1 MATGSV
7 VALASTL
14 RRMRDDA
21 GLQVL
26 RADLLPVLVAVL
38 HEHLGGT
45 TRVLAAVDLIEA
57 LTEDL
62 AELRG
67 AGFALPRTAADYV
80 SEWVRQGIL
89 VRRASAG
96 REETVEL
103 SPSAQQAV
111 RFVAGLEAPRSS
123 VTRSR
128 LANVADLVGQLARD
142 TDPEQESRLEALT
155 RERDRIAS
163 EIEAVEQGRFT
174 PVADDL
180 AIERLAEILRLA
192 AEIPGDFARV
202 SADFEALNRELRERI
217 INQPGSRGEVLDSIF
232 DGVDLIEES
241 DAGRS
246 FAAFYALLLDPS
258 LSATLDDAV
267 IALMDRDFATA
278 LTRQEAYF
286 LRHLLTALQ
295 SESGQVR
302 TAMTGFSRSLRRFV
316 ESHAY
321 REHRRLADALAT
333 ARSAAWDA
341 SRVVRPQDGIG
352 ADLPGSSMA
361 LGTIGT
367 WTLRNPADVRT
378 AEPVAIRDSGPLD
391 LEALRE
397 QVRESEIDFAE
408 LRAAVVDTLN
418 HQPIAT
424 VGDVLAL
431 HPATQGLASV
441 VGLLVLAESAGSTAA
456 GVETLSW
463 TSRAGQ
469 QRSVRAHRYLFREVP
484 DEWRTR

>member
-1 MATGSV
+1 MAAGSV

-21 GLQVL
+21 GLLVL

-45 TRVLAAVDLIEA
+45 TRVLPAVDLIEA

-62 AELRG
+62 SELRG
-67 AGFALPRTAADYV
+67 AGFDLPRTAADYV
-80 SEWVRQGIL
+80 SEWVRQGVL
-89 VRRASAG
+89 VRRASTG
-96 REETVEL
+96 RDETVEL

-111 RFVAGLEAPRSS
+111 RFVAGLDVPRSS

-128 LANVADLVGQLARD
+128 LANVADLAGQLARD
-142 TDPEQESRLEALT
+142 TDPTPESRLEALVLA
-155 RERDRIAS
+155 RDRIDA
-163 EIEAVEQGRFT
+163 EIDAVQHGTFT
-174 PVADDL
+174 AVADDL
-180 AIERLAEILRLA
+180 ARERLDEIIRLA

-217 INQPGSRGEVLDSIF
+217 INQPGSRGDVLDSIF

-258 LSATLDDAV
+258 LSASLDDAV
-267 IALMDRDFATA
+267 TSIMERDFAAT

-302 TAMTGFSRSLRRFV
+302 TVMTGFSRSLRRFV
-316 ESHAY
+316 ETHAY
-321 REHRRLADALAT
+321 REHRRLADALAE
-333 ARSAAWDA
+333 ARSAAFQA
-341 SRVVRPQDGIG
+341 SRVTRPQDGIG
-352 ADLPGSSMA
+352 VDLPGSSMA
-361 LGTIGT
+361 LSSIGT
-367 WTLRNPADVRT
+367 WSLRNPADVRT
-378 AEPVAIRDSGPLD
+378 AEPVLARDSGPLD
-391 LEALRE
+391 LEALRQ

-408 LRAAVVDTLN
+408 LRAAVVDTLDR
-418 HQPIAT
+418 QPVAT
-424 VGDVLAL
+424 IGDVLAS
-431 HPATQGLASV
+431 HPATQGLASI
-441 VGLLVLAESAGSTAA
+441 VGLLVLAESAGSLAA
-456 GVETLSW
+456 GVETLTW
-463 TSRAGQ
+463 ARGGGQ
-469 QRSVRAHRYLFREVP
+469 HRTVRAHRYLFREVP

>member
-7 VALASTL
+7 VAGASKL

-26 RADLLPVLVAVL
+26 RADLLPALVAVL
-38 HEHLGGT
+38 NEHLGGT
-45 TRVLAAVDLIEA
+45 TRVLPAVEFIEA

-62 AELRG
+62 TELRA
-67 AGFALPRTAADYV
+67 AGFALPRTAHDYV

-89 VRRASAG
+89 VRRAGTS

-103 SPSAQQAV
+103 SPTAQQAV

-142 TDPEQESRLEALT
+142 TDPEQESRLEALR
-155 RERDRIAS
+155 RERDRIDH

-174 PVADDL
+174 PVAGEA
-180 AIERLAEILRLA
+180 AIERLEEILRLA
-192 AEIPGDFARV
+192 SEIPGDFARV

-217 INQPGSRGEVLDSIF
+217 INQAGSRGDVLTSIF
-232 DGVDLIEES
+232 EGVDLIEDS

-246 FAAFYALLLDPS
+246 FTAFYGLLLDPALS
-258 LSATLDDAV
+258 LTLDDAV
-267 IALMDRDFATA
+267 TAILDRDFAGT
-278 LTRQEAYF
+278 LTRPKAYF
-286 LRHLLTALQ
+286 MRHLLTALQ
-295 SESGQVR
+295 EESGQVR
-302 TAMTGFSRSLRRFV
+302 AVMMGFSRSLRRFV

-321 REHRRLADALAT
+321 REHRRLADALA
-333 ARSAAWDA
+333 AAKSAAWEA
-341 SRVVRPQDGIG
+341 SRVVWPQDPIG
-352 ADLPGSSMA
+352 RDLPGSSMP
-361 LGTIGT
+361 LSSIGT
-367 WTLRNPADVRT
+367 WTLHNPADVRT
-378 AEPVAIRDSGPLD
+378 AEPVELRVSGPLD
-391 LEALRE
+391 LEALRA

-408 LRAAVVDTLN
+408 LREAVVDTLN
-418 HQPIAT
+418 SQPVAT
-424 VGDVLAL
+424 VGDVLAR

-441 VGLLVLAESAGSTAA
+441 VGLLVLADSAGFAAA
-456 GVETLSW
+456 GEESLSW
-463 TSRAGQ
+463 TSGAGND
-469 QRSVRAHRYLFREVP
+469 RTVRARRYLFRDVP